1 MEHGRGWM
9 AQMPNEA
16 RIINA
21 RIFPS
26 STSTGGNQDTKAPN
40 GLQIIESCLTCPLSK
55 DGRFCDL
62 SQNLLATFDD
72 LSSPATYARNA
83 VLFVEGQKPRGA
95 FVICNGR
102 VKLSTSSA
110 DGKSIIVR
118 VARAGQMVGLPGTI
132 SGDPYELT
140 AEALEPLQAKFI
152 PRDTFLHFLRQYSE
166 AAVQAA
172 KMLNQIYQATLAE
185 VRYLGL
191 SVRTAEKLAR
201 FLLDLPTFQSQNNM
215 RATLT
220 LTHNEIAEIIGTSRE
235 TVTRLLARFKHKRYI
250 EVHGSTL
257 VFTNR
262 PGLKDLLAGR
272 DQPQRSVNSIEPSRN
287 GAKFALRAE

>member
-1 MEHGRGWM
+1 M
-9 AQMPNEA
+9 
-16 RIINA
+16 INA

-26 STSTGGNQDTKAPN
+26 STSTEGNQDTKAPY
-40 GLQIIESCLTCPLSK
+40 GLQIIENCLTCPLSK
-55 DGRFCDL
+55 CGRFCDL
-62 SQNLLATFDD
+62 PQNLLATLDD
-72 LSSPATYARNA
+72 LSSPAAYPRNA

-118 VARAGQMVGLPGTI
+118 VASAGQMVGLPGTI
-132 SGDPYELT
+132 SGNPYELT
-140 AEALEPLQAKFI
+140 AEALEPLQARFI
-152 PRDTFLHFLRQYSE
+152 PRDTFLHFLRQHSQVAE
-166 AAVQAA
+166 QAA

-191 SVRTAEKLAR
+191 SFRTAEKLAR
-201 FLLDLPTFQSQNNM
+201 FLLDLPTSQSQNIM

-220 LTHNEIAEIIGTSRE
+220 LTHNDIAEIIGTSRE
-235 TVTRLLARFKHKRYI
+235 TVTRLLASFKRKQYI

-257 VFTNR
+257 VFTNK
-262 PGLKDLLAGR
+262 PGLEELLDGHV
-272 DQPQRSVNSIEPSRN
+272 QPQRGVNSN
-287 GAKFALRAE
+287 RAVA